1 MIYLV
6 SLTLHSI
13 MNNFIVDPSIWH
25 YSVISKLNR
34 ILYHSFKTLIE
45 YGEKIQ
51 FLKIATNLEKG
62 KYSNKYTGGFKAKRS
77 IHFLTHLFG
86 MKKKFLLITSIAIS
100 YSWFLEF

>member
-1 MIYLV
+1 MIYPV

-13 MNNFIVDPSIWH
+13 MINFIVDPSIWH

-51 FLKIATNLEKG
+51 FLKIAT
-62 KYSNKYTGGFKAKRS
+62 
-77 IHFLTHLFG
+77 
-86 MKKKFLLITSIAIS
+86 KKKANIAINIPVVS
-100 YSWFLEF
+100 KQKDLFISLPIFLE